1 MTIELLEMERN
12 SMRKNIKPLS
22 WQSDL
27 AAFGKR
33 NNMRPTRLEVLG
45 PAREVESDF
54 WLEDGLLLAGIDL
67 DTDGERGIYVEIMLH
82 RPPAS
87 SKNHMTHT
95 VTGVKRLE
103 LETTDG
109 RDAALEI
116 EDGEGKVIIM
126 HFESERP
133 AN

>member
-1 MTIELLEMERN
+1 
-12 SMRKNIKPLS
+12 MRKNIEPLS
-22 WQSDL
+22 WQADL

-45 PAREVESDF
+45 PAGEVETDF
-54 WLEDGLLLAGIDL
+54 WLEDGLRLAGIDL
-67 DTDGERGIYVEIMLH
+67 DPDGERGTCVEIMLQG
-82 RPPAS
+82 PSVS

-95 VTGVKRLE
+95 VAGVKRLV

-109 RDAALEI
+109 HDGGLEI
-116 EDGEGKVIIM
+116 EDGEGKVTLM

-133 AN
+133 AS

>member
-1 MTIELLEMERN
+1 
-12 SMRKNIKPLS
+12 MRKNIEPLS

-33 NNMRPTRLEVLG
+33 NTMRPTRLEVLG
-45 PAREVESDF
+45 PAREVESYF

-67 DTDGERGIYVEIMLH
+67 DTQGERGASVDIMLQA
-82 RPPAS
+82 PSSS
-87 SKNHMTHT
+87 SKDHMTHT

-103 LETTDG
+103 LESTNG

-116 EDGEGKVIIM
+116 EDGEGRVTIM
-126 HFESERP
+126 HFESAR
-133 AN
+133 AAS

>member
-1 MTIELLEMERN
+1 MTIELLKMEN
-12 SMRKNIKPLS
+12 SMRKNIEPLS

-67 DTDGERGIYVEIMLH
+67 DTDGERGTYVEIMLQA
-82 RPPAS
+82 PSAS
-87 SKNHMTHT
+87 SNNHMTHT
-95 VTGVKRLE
+95 VAGVKRLG
-103 LETTDG
+103 LQTTDG

-116 EDGEGKVIIM
+116 EDGEGRVTIM

-133 AN
+133 AS

>member
-1 MTIELLEMERN
+1 
-12 SMRKNIKPLS
+12 MRKNIEPLS

-45 PAREVESDF
+45 PAREAEADF
-54 WLEDGLLLAGIDL
+54 WLEDGLLLAGVDL
-67 DTDGERGIYVEIMLH
+67 DTNRERGTCVEIMLQA
-82 RPPAS
+82 PATS

-95 VTGVKRLE
+95 VAGVKRLE
-103 LETTDG
+103 LETTGD

-116 EDGEGKVIIM
+116 EDGEGRVTIM
-126 HFESERP
+126 HFEAEGP
-133 AN
+133 AS

>member
-1 MTIELLEMERN
+1 
-12 SMRKNIKPLS
+12 MRKNIETLS

-45 PAREVESDF
+45 PAGELETDF
-54 WLEDGLLLAGIDL
+54 WLEDGLLLTGIDL
-67 DTDGERGIYVEIMLH
+67 DPDGERGTCLEIMLQA
-82 RPPAS
+82 PSAS
-87 SKNHMTHT
+87 SKNHLTHT
-95 VTGVKRLE
+95 VTGVQRLV

-109 RDAALEI
+109 HDGGLEI
-116 EDGEGKVIIM
+116 EDEEGSVTIM

-133 AN
+133 PS

>member
-1 MTIELLEMERN
+1 
-12 SMRKNIKPLS
+12 MRKNIERLS

-45 PAREVESDF
+45 PAGEVESDF
-54 WLEDGLLLAGIDL
+54 WLEDGLLLAGVDL
-67 DTDGERGIYVEIMLH
+67 DTDGERGACVEIMLQA
-82 RPPAS
+82 PSALT
-87 SKNHMTHT
+87 KNHMTHT
-95 VTGVKRLE
+95 VAGVKRLE

-116 EDGEGKVIIM
+116 EDGEGRVTIM
-126 HFESERP
+126 YFESEMP
-133 AN
+133 AS

>member
-1 MTIELLEMERN
+1 
-12 SMRKNIKPLS
+12 MRKNIEPLS

-45 PAREVESDF
+45 PTGEVETDF

-67 DTDGERGIYVEIMLH
+67 DPDGERGTCIEIMLQAAS
-82 RPPAS
+82 AS
-87 SKNHMTHT
+87 SKNHLTHT
-95 VTGVKRLE
+95 VAGVKRLG

-109 RDAALEI
+109 HDGGLEI
-116 EDGEGKVIIM
+116 EDGEGKVTIM
-126 HFESERP
+126 HFEPERP
-133 AN
+133 AS

>member
-1 MTIELLEMERN
+1 
-12 SMRKNIKPLS
+12 MRKNIEPLS

-27 AAFGKR
+27 AALGKR
-33 NNMRPTRLEVLG
+33 NNLRPTRLEVLG

-54 WLEDGLLLAGIDL
+54 WLEDGLLLAGINL
-67 DTDGERGIYVEIMLH
+67 DTDGDSGTCIEIMLQT
-82 RPPAS
+82 PSAS

-95 VTGVKRLE
+95 VASVKRLG
-103 LETTDG
+103 LETIDD

-116 EDGEGKVIIM
+116 EDGEGRVTIM

-133 AN
+133 A

>member
-1 MTIELLEMERN
+1 
-12 SMRKNIKPLS
+12 MRKNIEPLL

-27 AAFGKR
+27 TAFGKR

-67 DTDGERGIYVEIMLH
+67 DTDGERGTCVDIMLQL
-82 RPPAS
+82 PSAS
-87 SKNHMTHT
+87 NKNHMTHT
-95 VTGVKRLE
+95 VAGVKRLD
-103 LETTDG
+103 LETTDD
-109 RDAALEI
+109 RDVALEI
-116 EDGEGKVIIM
+116 EDRDGRVTIM

-133 AN
+133 AS

>member
-1 MTIELLEMERN
+1 
-12 SMRKNIKPLS
+12 MRKNLEPLS

-54 WLEDGLLLAGIDL
+54 WLEDGLFLAGIDL
-67 DTDGERGIYVEIMLH
+67 DTDGERGPCVEIMLQA
-82 RPPAS
+82 PAAS

-95 VTGVKRLE
+95 VAGVKRLE
-103 LETTDG
+103 LETTSG

-116 EDGEGKVIIM
+116 EDGEGRVTIM
-126 HFESERP
+126 RFEPERT
-133 AN
+133 AS